1 VLSTT
6 VIPRQP
12 GRAYTR
18 LFITGLSFAPPV
30 LLAFDNTDG
39 PAGGCT
45 THAAFRVLL
54 ALPEL
59 ALRGLPRL
67 VRLNPNVP
75 WKTRGNAAV
84 VLPLGLPEGPQV
96 RAGELRGREI
106 LAFPEGR
113 PAAVSADVVGRVWSV
128 LQDLSQPGALPGVA
142 AFAEPPPA
150 AAYWQ
155 AVRTFVEPRE
165 AKEALD
171 ALAAPHQAAGDGRA
185 LVGCLAAA
193 AWPGPPSSFELIA
206 YREPQAWGKPRQV
219 DPKPLLG
226 LDATG
231 ATFHTFD
238 AEALRPCCIPHSP
251 DPVLLGLRGR
261 DPQRLHDAAVPA
273 IAAAAREPV
282 DGWLLWAS
290 NQASG
295 DHVSPVGSLAEA
307 PPMSTPAVEA
317 TVTAVAVTRPGS
329 HVALPLVDAA
339 GTPFEAMAFE
349 PTKGFRDRVRALAP
363 GDRVRAVGAWA
374 EGSVRL
380 EKLEVLSLAP
390 RLREQNPTCR
400 CGRHMRSKGPSTGFK
415 CPSCGAFLGR
425 EAMRR
430 IEEPAG
436 IALGWHE
443 VPVIARRHLHRPAAW
458 PSPAGG

>member
-1 VLSTT
+1 MLLS
-6 VIPRQP
+6 
-12 GRAYTR
+12 
-18 LFITGLSFAPPV
+18 
-30 LLAFDNTDG
+30 FDNTDG
-39 PAGGCT
+39 PRGGCT

-96 RAGELRGREI
+96 RAGELRGREV

-113 PAAVSADVVGRVWSV
+113 PAPVTDDVVDRVWAV
-128 LQDLSQPGALPGVA
+128 LQDLAQPDAMPGVA
-142 AFAEPPPA
+142 AFQEPPPA

-155 AVRTFVEPRE
+155 AVRTFVEPKE
-165 AKEALD
+165 AKDALD
-171 ALAAPHQAAGDGRA
+171 ELGAPHRSAGDGRA

-206 YREPQAWGKPRQV
+206 YREPKAWGTPRQV

-261 DPQRLHDAAVPA
+261 DPERLYAAAIPA
-273 IAAAAREPV
+273 IARAAKEPV

-295 DHVSPVGSLAEA
+295 DHVSPLAGLVEA
-307 PPMSTPAVEA
+307 PALATVSVEA
-317 TVTAVAVTRPGS
+317 TVTAAAETLQGS

-339 GTPFEAMAFE
+339 GTAFTAMSFE
-349 PTKGFRDRVRALAP
+349 PTKGFRDRVRALVA
-363 GDRVRAVGAWA
+363 GDRVRVVGAWA

-380 EKLEVLSLAP
+380 EKLEVLSLVP
-390 RLREQNPTCR
+390 RLRDQNPTCR
-400 CGRHMRSKGPSTGFK
+400 CGRVMRSKGPSTGFK
-415 CPSCGAFLGR
+415 CPACGAFLGR
-425 EAMRR
+425 EALRR
-430 IEEPAG
+430 VEEPAG

-443 VPVIARRHLHRPAAW
+443 VPVIARRHLHRPVAW
-458 PSPAGG
+458 R